1 MDIKPNRT
9 EQEYEAALKR
19 VDELMDAELGTL
31 EGEELDVL
39 VDLVEAYESR
49 HVPIGYP
56 SAVEA
61 IEFRMEQGG
70 PSPRDLIPFIGSR
83 AKVSEVL
90 SGKRAITMPMARA
103 LHTHLGIPAEVLLR
117 DSVATVDDPSAD
129 DCSPNSSAP
138 VRSGLSSASPREGSS
153 LRVS

>member
-56 SAVEA
+56 SAA
-61 IEFRMEQGG
+61 KR
-70 PSPRDLIPFIGSR
+70 SSSAWSR
-83 AKVSEVL
+83 ADRA
-90 SGKRAITMPMARA
+90 RAI
-103 LHTHLGIPAEVLLR
+103 
-117 DSVATVDDPSAD
+117 
-129 DCSPNSSAP
+129 
-138 VRSGLSSASPREGSS
+138 
-153 LRVS
+153 